1 MFSVSF
7 ASLLQD
13 IELQKL
19 FKEFVK
25 DKLKKPI
32 SDTPSGPDNL
42 LVESAISAT
51 SATLATA
58 ATSVTSAT
66 SATSRTAATSAK
78 SATSRTATRLAKL
91 AASSSSSSRS
101 SSYIR
106 YENISSPPRYMYTI
120 DLPEDIR
127 EGLRVSNLFVFI
139 IIFYTLMVRILY
151 ISVRY
156 SG

>member
-42 LVESAISAT
+42 LVESATSAT

-58 ATSVTSAT
+58 ATSATSAISATSAT
-66 SATSRTAATSAK
+66 SATSRTATRSAK
-78 SATSRTATRLAKL
+78 S

-106 YENISSPPRYMYTI
+106 YENISSPPDTCMR
-120 DLPEDIR
+120 
-127 EGLRVSNLFVFI
+127 
-139 IIFYTLMVRILY
+139 
-151 ISVRY
+151 
-156 SG
+156 